1 MLGACRWIEHPGEA
15 SVMKQLIQDRTNPTG
30 MPVIDRSDTT
40 SPLLSVADVDT
51 FYGPVQS
58 LYGVT
63 IDVKPGETLALLG
76 TNGAG
81 KSTLLKAISGLIPVA
96 RGSVTFDGVDVT
108 HRPVHQR
115 VNSGVVLVRGG
126 VGVFPTL
133 TVRDNLQLGGYT
145 LGRRKRQLANRIDH
159 VVDIFPVLGD
169 RMSQHAGTLSGG
181 EQQMVALAKAMLLEP
196 KLLIIDEL
204 SLGLAPLVIDRLLQV
219 IDELKRGAL
228 TMIIVEQSLNV
239 ALAFADRAVF
249 MERGQVCFTGDPTEL
264 AANGDLVRAIF
275 FGQRTES

>member
-1 MLGACRWIEHPGEA
+1 
-15 SVMKQLIQDRTNPTG
+15 MKQLIADCTDPNG
-30 MPVIDRSDTT
+30 MRPIDRSDTAL
-40 SPLLSVADVDT
+40 PLLSIIDVDT
-51 FYGPVQS
+51 YYGPVQS
-58 LYGVT
+58 LYGVS

-96 RGSVTFDGVDVT
+96 RGSVTFDGTDVT

-115 VNSGVVLVRGG
+115 VNAGVVLVRGG

-145 LGRRKRQLANRIDH
+145 LGRRKRHLSKRIDH
-159 VVDIFPVLGD
+159 VIDIFPVLGD

-181 EQQMVALAKAMLLEP
+181 EQQMVALAKAMLLKP

-219 IDELKRGAL
+219 IDDLKRSAL

>member
-1 MLGACRWIEHPGEA
+1 MN
-15 SVMKQLIQDRTNPTG
+15 QLIDGPTD
-30 MPVIDRSDTT
+30 PTVTT
-40 SPLLSVADVDT
+40 AGDHSATVSPLLSVLDVDT

-58 LYGVT
+58 LYGVS
-63 IDVKPGETLALLG
+63 IDIKPGETLALLG

-81 KSTLLKAISGLIPVA
+81 KSTLLKAISGLIPVTH
-96 RGSVTFDGVDVT
+96 GSVTFSGIDVT

-115 VNSGVVLVRGG
+115 VNAGVVLVRGG

-133 TVRDNLQLGGYT
+133 TVRDNLHLGGYT
-145 LGRRKRQLANRIDH
+145 LGKSKRKLAARIDH
-159 VVDIFPVLGD
+159 VIDIFPVLGD
-169 RMSQHAGTLSGG
+169 RMTQHAGTLSGG

-219 IDELKRGAL
+219 IDELKRSAL

-275 FGQRTES
+275 FGKRTDS